1 MRKQYNH
8 QKLRITKKKKK
19 KKKKKNGGSLKR
31 LRSHLI
37 YF

>member
-8 QKLRITKKKKK
+8 KKLRITKKK